1 MLKKMIEL
9 VKEKYKIDKKGTWSK
24 WSISYFEWI
33 KDETEEVFE
42 EMREN
47 NSVYLEDELGDI
59 LFAYLSLLEN
69 LEKEWKITSL
79 ENVIFRSEKKI
90 WERVGAIKWIE
101 WSFLASWD
109 EVKKRQK
116 EELKMEHEEKYGK

>member
-1 MLKKMIEL
+1 MITKLLKI
-9 VKEKYKIDKKGTWSK
+9 VNEKYEIDKKWTWSK

-47 NSVYLEDELGDI
+47 NSIYLEDELWDI
-59 LFAYLSLLEN
+59 LFAYLSLLKN
-69 LEKEWKITSL
+69 LEKEWKISSI

-90 WERVGAIKWIE
+90 WERISALKWKD
-101 WSFLASWD
+101 WGLLDYWD

-116 EELKMEHEEKYGK
+116 EELEREHKEKYGE